1 MPRKWLVLLVGRLF
15 RIHTG
20 NSISRELLLGSFVEI
35 GVTVFLFFVPNKD
48 FGAFG
53 TL

>member
-1 MPRKWLVLLVGRLF
+1 MGPVGWAF
-15 RIHTG
+15 VSNSYW